1 MQLGLSHMV
10 FIPFLS
16 LYIHSRL
23 TFEDQLLLFGV
34 HMAKRG
40 CPIISKFTLRLAP
53 KPVSLFSASLLL
65 TLTYSNITMNLEVD
79 GSVDN

>member
-40 CPIISKFTLRLAP
+40 CPIISKFTVLPLSKPEITSFSKFQFLLRG
-53 KPVSLFSASLLL
+53 KRS
-65 TLTYSNITMNLEVD
+65 
-79 GSVDN
+79 